1 MKRIFVLSLFL
12 ILTGLTADHT
22 VAGEHALFWT
32 TGDQL
37 LPAWGFYPNGSSY
50 GGTSPSGKASA
61 WTAGGGTHVL
71 TWVADFP
78 ADAVWHVWV
87 RQYGGYG
94 KVTAAVDERP
104 VAGGRGGPGGGR
116 YVWRHLGEIKISD
129 GSHHVDL
136 TVNHGMLDAVVF
148 AGDPAFDPAKA
159 ELPEPVENA
168 VLRGLR
174 AYRHDQHLSE
184 AAGAFGFV
192 VGQVTPY
199 AEVRYDWLP
208 ERDDVFD
215 RIRLWGAAGQY
226 VSGTFAVRALEPLKG
241 LRATLD
247 EIVGPQ
253 VTKLGPEAIDLR
265 VVHLRHRSMTLPATR
280 RYADQFPDL
289 LLRDDRTELPPKG
302 DQGGFGGGTCAASI
316 PAHRSRQ
323 FWITV
328 CVPGGSPPGLYR
340 GRLILSAEEA
350 PERRKELPVD
360 LEILPLDL
368 QPVEGYYSIYYP
380 SQPVK
385 PDRPNYVSP
394 ERYRAELE
402 DQVRHGLNSTTLY
415 GGFETLPMAAEAG
428 MTRAPCLALNCQLR
442 G

>member
-1 MKRIFVLSLFL
+1 
-12 ILTGLTADHT
+12 
-22 VAGEHALFWT
+22 
-32 TGDQL
+32 
-37 LPAWGFYPNGSSY
+37 
-50 GGTSPSGKASA
+50 
-61 WTAGGGTHVL
+61 L

-78 ADAVWHVWV
+78 GDGIWQVWV

-94 KVTAAVDERP
+94 KITATVDERS

-116 YVWRHLGEIKISD
+116 YVWRHLGEIKVSA

-136 TVNHGMLDAVVF
+136 SVNRGMLDAVLF
-148 AGDPAFDPAKA
+148 ASDPTFNPVEA
-159 ELPEPVENA
+159 ELPEPVENP

-174 AYRHDQHLSE
+174 AYRDDQHLSD
-184 AAGAFGFV
+184 ALGTLGFV

-199 AEVRYDWLP
+199 AEIRYDWLP
-208 ERDDVFD
+208 QQEDVIG
-215 RIRLWGAAGQY
+215 RLRLWGSAGQY
-226 VSGTFAVRALEPLKG
+226 VADTFAVRAFEPLDG
-241 LRATLD
+241 LRATLG
-247 EIVGPQ
+247 ELTGPQ
-253 VTKLGPEAIDLR
+253 ETKLGPEAIDLR

-280 RYADQFPDL
+280 RYSDRFPDL
-289 LLRDDRTELPPKG
+289 LLRDDRTGLPPKG
-302 DQGGFGGGTCAASI
+302 NQGGFGGGTCIAGI

-328 CVPGGSPPGLYR
+328 RVPAGSPAGVYR
-340 GRLILSAEEA
+340 GRLILSVEED
-350 PERRKELPVD
+350 PNRRKELPVE

-402 DQVRHGLNSTTLY
+402 DQV
-415 GGFETLPMAAEAG
+415 
-428 MTRAPCLALNCQLR
+428 
-442 G
+442 